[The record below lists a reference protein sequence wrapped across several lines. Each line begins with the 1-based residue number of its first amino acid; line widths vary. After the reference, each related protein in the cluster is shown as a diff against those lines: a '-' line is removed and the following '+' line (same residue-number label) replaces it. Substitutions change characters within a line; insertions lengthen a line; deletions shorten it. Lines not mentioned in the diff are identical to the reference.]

1 MRQFRTYLL
10 RGIAGPIILNRAE
23 RTEGG
28 GGMGPVPAA
37 APAELAEGAAGTL
50 GHDASAQAP
59 VVSTGEAE
67 PIRFRGDQG
76 RDFSRLTFNTP
87 PPVLIRRRKAEPIG
101 DHEGGRHVR
110 NIATPAELRGS
121 AQGA

>member
-23 RTEGG
+23 RTKGG

-37 APAELAEGAAGTL
+37 VPAELAGGSAVTL
-50 GHDASAQAP
+50 GHDASALSP

-67 PIRFRGDQG
+67 PIRFQGDQG
-76 RDFSRLTFNTP
+76 RDFSGLTFNTP
-87 PPVLIRRRKAEPIG
+87 PPPSPAPG
-101 DHEGGRHVR
+101 A
-110 NIATPAELRGS
+110 NTPM
-121 AQGA
+121 QG